1 MSGSNQPHRPRPTL
15 VVVTGVPGTGK
26 SAVAEVVAG
35 LSQASVLGHDWAMS
49 ALRPY
54 PELQHALD
62 TMEPPGHRAV
72 GWSIVIALAR
82 EQLRSGRSVVVDGV
96 ARGPEVARCR
106 DAARDES
113 SRMLLVTTR
122 CSDRDVHRSRIEDR
136 RRLIPHWYEL
146 SWDQVEESL
155 ARWEPPPGADLCLDA
170 ADRWEDNV
178 GRVRA
183 LVGAP

>member
-1 MSGSNQPHRPRPTL
+1 MSGTNEPRRGRPTL
-15 VVVTGVPGTGK
+15 IVVTGVPGTGK

-35 LSQASVLGHDWAMS
+35 LSQASVLGHDWAID

-54 PELQHALD
+54 PDLQHVLD
-62 TMEPPGHRAV
+62 TMDPPGHRMV

-122 CSDRDVHRSRIEDR
+122 CSDPEVHRSRIEHR
-136 RRLIPHWYEL
+136 RRRIPDWYEL
-146 SWDQVEESL
+146 GWEQVERSL
-155 ARWEPPPGADLCLDA
+155 AGWEPPEGADLCLDA
-170 ADRWEDNV
+170 TDRWEDNV
-178 GRVRA
+178 SRVRE
-183 LVGAP
+183 LLGAP